1 MTDRHVLKQ
10 QLKALANEEARALD
24 GDLFLARLQ
33 AAATASSQTSAQAKS
48 WDAWRLLPSLAMT
61 FALVVTLWV
70 TLNLFEGASA
80 HWAVVVE
87 ASADADPAHLPWALA
102 STTGM
107 QALGAHL
114 AGMTL
119 CAWLAGCVWW
129 MSLVSLWP
137 RGRWIGAR

>member
-1 MTDRHVLKQ
+1 MTDRHVLEQ
-10 QLKALANEEARALD
+10 QLKALANEEARALE
-24 GDLFLARLQ
+24 GDVFLARLQ
-33 AAATASSQTSAQAKS
+33 AAATASSQASAPAKT
-48 WDAWRLLPSLAMT
+48 WAAWRLLPSLAMT
-61 FALVVTLWV
+61 CALVVTLWV

-87 ASADADPAHLPWALA
+87 ASADADLAHLPWALA

-114 AGMTL
+114 AGLTL

-129 MSLVSLWP
+129 MSRASWWP
-137 RGRWIGAR
+137 RGSWRGAR